1 MKYNRFAVLKK
12 LTDKNSNSK
21 IKIPFRLAIFV
32 GALSVVSTG
41 VSLISP
47 YLYKLLVDNVMTNGN
62 LSLLYYIIPAMV
74 GVFVAGVIISA
85 LSTYFSTKF
94 SVKVDLATKEK
105 IFNKLINQDIADVA
119 NPDVGNLQKLTEQD
133 STAVS
138 AFITTQIIG
147 FFCAFLFAAIY
158 LVLMLL
164 INPWL
169 TLASVVFIPIAIL
182 FSRYTGKMFNK
193 YNNELWQIGSK
204 NNTFLF
210 DNIQKWREV
219 KANNLQN
226 SLVEEYKKKLKPEV
240 VINLKWMK
248 YFALDNMFYDFKNKF
263 VQSLL
268 LYLLG
273 GMFIIWGQITI
284 GSLLMFM
291 SYMSSLSG
299 NVDAIISS
307 ITGFS
312 GNKAV
317 FDRILQILD
326 QQEKDREDIK
336 LTCFNIGLKNVSF
349 SYGEGLPC
357 VLNNVSYN
365 FKYGKKYLVVGK
377 SGEGKSTLIK
387 LLLSLIKPIDGKIQI
402 NDIDFESIKKQNIFK
417 GIGTVMQENQFFNL
431 SIKDNLKLIAPDATD
446 DEIREAAKIALIDEF
461 MELLPEKYDSVIG
474 ERGIKLSGGQKQ
486 RLAIARMILHKP
498 QVAILDEATSSLDAV
513 TERQILSNL
522 NDFFKGKTL
531 IIISHKPALEIKFD
545 KKIIVENEMIL
556 ETVV

>member
-1 MKYNRFAVLKK
+1 
-12 LTDKNSNSK
+12 
-21 IKIPFRLAIFV
+21 
-32 GALSVVSTG
+32 
-41 VSLISP
+41 
-47 YLYKLLVDNVMTNGN
+47 
-62 LSLLYYIIPAMV
+62 
-74 GVFVAGVIISA
+74 
-85 LSTYFSTKF
+85 
-94 SVKVDLATKEK
+94 
-105 IFNKLINQDIADVA
+105 
-119 NPDVGNLQKLTEQD
+119 
-133 STAVS
+133 
-138 AFITTQIIG
+138 
-147 FFCAFLFAAIY
+147 
-158 LVLMLL
+158 MLL
-164 INPWL
+164 INLWL
-169 TLASVVFIPIAIL
+169 ALASVVFIPIAIL
-182 FSRYTGKMFNK
+182 FSKYTGKMFNK

-210 DNIQKWREV
+210 DSIQKWREV

-226 SLVEEYKKKLKPEV
+226 SLAEEYTEKLKPEIA
-240 VINLKWMK
+240 INIKWMK
-248 YFALDNMFYDFKNKF
+248 YFALDGLFYDFKNKF

-273 GMFIIWGQITI
+273 GLFIIRGQITI

-299 NVDAIISS
+299 KVDAIISS

-312 GNKAV
+312 ENKAV
-317 FDRILQILD
+317 FDRIFKILD
-326 QQEKDREDIK
+326 KQEKDREDIK
-336 LTCFNIGLKNVSF
+336 LTCFNIDLENISF

-357 VLNNVSYN
+357 VLNNVSIN
-365 FKYGKKYLVVGK
+365 FEYGKKYLIAGK

-387 LLLSLIKPIDGKIQI
+387 LLLSLIKPSYGKIQI
-402 NDIDFESIKKQNIFK
+402 NDIDLDSIKKQNIFK

-446 DEIREAAKIALIDEF
+446 DEIKEASKLALIDEF
-461 MELLPEKYDSVIG
+461 IESLPEKYDSVIG

-513 TERQILSNL
+513 TEKQILSNL

-531 IIISHKPALEIKFD
+531 IVISHKPALEIKFD

-556 ETVV
+556 ETIV